1 MKKLLFTIL
10 FAFTMS
16 VNAQY
21 YSLTYVTV
29 PAENQEEFVRLET
42 QYWSKVAKHNIEAGK
57 QIAWG
62 LVAAI
67 GGTPNGWTHVFV
79 NVYETAEQIADSSI
93 WDPESILGIS
103 PSEINTLHLVEG
115 RGLQNWAVQSSIPGE
130 RGEVAVWNFARPKNL
145 SGFINENKNLWKKQ
159 FEKDMG
165 GRTNWGIGL
174 KLNNKTQDLSTV
186 MTWDGYPN
194 LAEALKALNNYEGQL
209 PRQSQMQEYDPDG
222 FTASVIVNHIMW
234 VD

>member
-67 GGTPNGWTHVFV
+67 
-79 NVYETAEQIADSSI
+79 
-93 WDPESILGIS
+93 
-103 PSEINTLHLVEG
+103 
-115 RGLQNWAVQSSIPGE
+115 
-130 RGEVAVWNFARPKNL
+130 
-145 SGFINENKNLWKKQ
+145 
-159 FEKDMG
+159 
-165 GRTNWGIGL
+165 
-174 KLNNKTQDLSTV
+174 
-186 MTWDGYPN
+186 
-194 LAEALKALNNYEGQL
+194 
-209 PRQSQMQEYDPDG
+209 
-222 FTASVIVNHIMW
+222 
-234 VD
+234 